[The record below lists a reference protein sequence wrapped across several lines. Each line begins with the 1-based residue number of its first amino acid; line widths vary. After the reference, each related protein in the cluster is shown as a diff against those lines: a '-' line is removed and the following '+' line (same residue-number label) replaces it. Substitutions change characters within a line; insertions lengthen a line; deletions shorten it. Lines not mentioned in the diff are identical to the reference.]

1 MAGATEPFDSTTAK
15 HCPSNGRYYFCER
28 IGENGEPIR
37 FPTNRALRVQPF
49 EWPVGAKAGP
59 WMIRYSKDE
68 HGAEVVPHVA
78 GKPQVIG
85 YLSYPS
91 EVCDQPEG
99 ALDADILSALAKET
113 PPEDD
118 EEGSLKATRI
128 EAKKREIALDLA
140 NKQDKLLR
148 RTSRSKELTEG
159 FMLNREHRLEVRAQ
173 SEAMF
178 RLQNQSVVMMER
190 TFVLMEK
197 MQEVFGRFAELEKTA
212 AQKIATPPPPI
223 DYTPVFGSVVSA
235 IRDIGVSALQRDQKP
250 KLKPD
255 EESSPVKAALAERSP
270 DAGQAE
276 ASTPKLRSATQADL
290 LARVERMQAER
301 DRLKSELEAER
312 NRQRV
317 LDESRSGASRTV
329 RPFDKTAE
337 HTPAPTRDAAQRI
350 AAPRSLESS
359 GSPFYRRASRNS
371 ACPCGSGRRY
381 RQCCLYKDRQAD
393 LAKSNDRSGGAKRVA
408 APSRSVQKRSVAPA
422 AQTTK
427 VTPKLQ
433 TERPGSAP
441 PPNVSATAPAE
452 PLSKQRPAVP
462 GPSHAA
468 PVSGTPHPASESND
482 SEAEA
487 NTASQANATPSQPA
501 TAAGQE
507 SEQPALPLP
516 SGMVSSEMQEVLVN
530 MLAGKL
536 MEDPDAPI
544 PPPMVSQVAELDR
557 VLVAPPKMDPET
569 AHKLLKDGTALEAF
583 GAFLFFNP
591 AIRTMLLSRR
601 GK

>member
-1 MAGATEPFDSTTAK
+1 MAGATEPFDSTATK

-140 NKQDKLLR
+140 SKQDKLLR

-270 DAGQAE
+270 DSGQAE
-276 ASTPKLRSATQADL
+276 ASTPNLRSATQADL

-317 LDESRSGASRTV
+317 LDESRAGALRSV

-337 HTPAPTRDAAQRI
+337 HTPAPTRDAVQST
-350 AAPRSLESS
+350 AARGSLESS
-359 GSPFYRRASRNS
+359 GSPSYRRASRNS

-381 RQCCLYKDRQAD
+381 RQCCLYKDRQAT
-393 LAKSNDRSGGAKRVA
+393 LANLNDRKGGAKRA
-408 APSRSVQKRSVAPA
+408 TAPGMSVQKRSVAPA
-422 AQTTK
+422 AQTMK
-427 VTPKLQ
+427 SPPKLQ
-433 TERPGSAP
+433 TERP
-441 PPNVSATAPAE
+441 
-452 PLSKQRPAVP
+452 AVP
-462 GPSHAA
+462 EPSHAA
-468 PVSGTPHPASESND
+468 GTITPQTAPASGG
-482 SEAEA
+482 SETNA
-487 NTASQANATPSQPA
+487 ASPVNAASSQPD
-501 TAAGQE
+501 AAAIQE
-507 SEQPALPLP
+507 SESPALAFPH
-516 SGMVSSEMQEVLVN
+516 GTVSSEMQEVLVN

-536 MEDPDAPI
+536 MGDPDVPI
-544 PPPMVSQVAELDR
+544 PPPVVSQVEELDR

-569 AHKLLKDGTALEAF
+569 AHRLLKDGTAIEAF